1 MAKYTY
7 LITDKYGK
15 EKKGSIEA
23 SNQENAIMKLKEDGS
38 IVLSIKEGG
47 GLADADWNVQIGS
60 GVKKKDVT
68 LFCKQ
73 FYSILTAGITVI
85 DGLRMVIDQTENKNL
100 QKALDNVRVM
110 VEKGDTL
117 ANAMAAQ
124 GSVFPELLIHM
135 VAAGEVTGNL
145 EIAFQRIT
153 TQFEKDL
160 KLTSMIRSAMIYPI
174 VVLVVAIA
182 VVIILMTTVIPNFQ
196 DSFASMDMELP
207 WLTQMVITV
216 SDFMVNNIVLV
227 IGSIIAIVAFIL
239 IGKNTETG
247 KNFTSWMSLKIPMI
261 KMFSVKNA
269 AAKFSMTM
277 STLIMSGVSVVE
289 SLEIVS
295 DVITNRV
302 IRRAI
307 KGCREEVMQGIA
319 MSEPLEAA
327 EVFPPMLTHMLK
339 IGEETGT
346 TEQMLEK
353 VAKYYEDEV
362 EEATKNLTTI
372 MEPMVIILLAVLV
385 GGILGA
391 VMMPMLS
398 LYQNVGNA

>member
-1 MAKYTY
+1 
-7 LITDKYGK
+7 
-15 EKKGSIEA
+15 
-23 SNQENAIMKLKEDGS
+23 
-38 IVLSIKEGG
+38 
-47 GLADADWNVQIGS
+47 
-60 GVKKKDVT
+60 
-68 LFCKQ
+68 
-73 FYSILTAGITVI
+73 
-85 DGLRMVIDQTENKNL
+85 
-100 QKALDNVRVM
+100 
-110 VEKGDTL
+110 
-117 ANAMAAQ
+117 
-124 GSVFPELLIHM
+124 
-135 VAAGEVTGNL
+135 
-145 EIAFQRIT
+145 
-153 TQFEKDL
+153 
-160 KLTSMIRSAMIYPI
+160 
-174 VVLVVAIA
+174 
-182 VVIILMTTVIPNFQ
+182 
-196 DSFASMDMELP
+196 
-207 WLTQMVITV
+207 
-216 SDFMVNNIVLV
+216 
-227 IGSIIAIVAFIL
+227 
-239 IGKNTETG
+239 
-247 KNFTSWMSLKIPMI
+247 LKIPMI